1 MKTKV
6 LIALFVAQAGMAS
19 AQQLPLYSLGFFAP
33 QINNPAR
40 SGSKD
45 GGSLTTAHR
54 QQWMGVEGAPETS
67 MLAFNSALNKEK
79 IGFGL
84 YAYNDVTDIVHRS
97 AIYGNYAYHVQLADN
112 TSLSF
117 GLGLGYVSNSLDM
130 ASIRVKNADDPYLI
144 PANNGGSL
152 DLNVGVH
159 LQASGFGLGFSA
171 PQLLA
176 PAISYS
182 KNYDEPVE
190 YQLIRHYTAQAQ
202 YDVTWQKGK
211 MVLTPLVA
219 LRSAGL
225 GIPMQVDAGALF
237 NHKDFGYVGAM
248 YRSNYAVTAQAGVH
262 LTPLVSVGYGYDF
275 STNTYATTLGTTHE
289 FMLTYRLGNNKAGER
304 MEAEIKRLKDAQRKQ
319 MDQQENF
326 INEKF
331 EEFRDEIRTAQ
342 KAELEKQ
349 KASIAADVA
358 KQTAAA
364 AAKGGSSRNTTATS
378 NSSSGGETPSGLLE
392 GFKAENLAANVAP
405 GSAGFYVTA
414 GVFSTKE
421 NATKLQGS
429 LKAKGLPSELFQ
441 DKTNSMYYVYILK
454 FKSYEEAEA
463 VKTNRLNG
471 RFDGKLWV
479 KVIE

>member
-79 IGFGL
+79 VGFGL

-97 AIYGNYAYHVQLADN
+97 AVYGNYAYHVQLADN

-144 PANNGGSL
+144 PANSGGSL
-152 DLNVGVH
+152 DLNLGVH

-182 KNYDEPVE
+182 KNYNEPVE

-225 GIPMQVDAGALF
+225 GIPMQVDAGTLF

-262 LTPLVSVGYGYDF
+262 LTPLISVGYGSDF
-275 STNTYATTLGTTHE
+275 STNTYATSLGTTHE
-289 FMLTYRLGNNKAGER
+289 FMLTYRLGNNRAGER

-331 EEFRDEIRTAQ
+331 EEFRDEIRTTQ

-349 KASIAADVA
+349 KAAIAADVA
-358 KQTAAA
+358 KQAAA
-364 AAKGGSSRNTTATS
+364 TKANAPKSTPIANTGAPVEAATG
-378 NSSSGGETPSGLLE
+378 GLLE
-392 GFKAENLAANVAP
+392 GFKSENLASNVAP
-405 GSAGFYVTA
+405 GSSGFYVTA

-454 FKSYEEAEA
+454 FKTYEEAEA
-463 VKTNRLNG
+463 VKANRLNG

>member
-1 MKTKV
+1 MKTK
-6 LIALFVAQAGMAS
+6 LVAAFILGGLASAS

-33 QINNPAR
+33 QITNPAR
-40 SGSKD
+40 SGAKD
-45 GGSLTTAHR
+45 GAVLTTAHR

-79 IGFGL
+79 VGFGL

-152 DLNVGVH
+152 DLNAGIH
-159 LQASGFGLGFSA
+159 LQASGFGLGISA

-182 KNYDEPVE
+182 KNYDEPVQ
-190 YQLIRHYTAQAQ
+190 YQLVRHYTAQAQ
-202 YDVTWQKGK
+202 YDVELQKGK

-219 LRSAGL
+219 FRAVGL
-225 GIPMQVDAGALF
+225 GIPAQVDAGALF
-237 NHKDFGYVGAM
+237 NMKEFGYVGAM
-248 YRSNYAVTAQAGVH
+248 YRSNFAVTAQAGVH
-262 LTPLVSVGYGYDF
+262 LTPLISVGYGYDF

-304 MEAEIKRLKDAQRKQ
+304 MEAEVKRLKDAQRKQ

-331 EEFRDEIRTAQ
+331 EEFRDEIRTSQ

-349 KASIAADVA
+349 KVSIAADVA
-358 KQTAAA
+358 KQAAA
-364 AAKGGSSRNTTATS
+364 NAARGGNTSAASSAAASFVPAT
-378 NSSSGGETPSGLLE
+378 GAME

-405 GSAGFYVTA
+405 GSSGFYVTA
-414 GVFSTKE
+414 GVFSTKD
-421 NATKLQGS
+421 NATKLQGG
-429 LKAKGLPSELFQ
+429 LKSKGIPSELFQ
-441 DKTNSMYYVYILK
+441 DKGNSMYYVYILK

-463 VKTNRLNG
+463 VKSNRLNG

-479 KVIE
+479 KIIE

>member
-54 QQWMGVEGAPETS
+54 QQWMGMEGAPETS

-79 IGFGL
+79 VGFGL

-144 PANNGGSL
+144 PANSGGSL
-152 DLNVGVH
+152 DLNLGVH

-182 KNYDEPVE
+182 KNYNEPVE

-225 GIPMQVDAGALF
+225 GIPMQVDAGTLF
-237 NHKDFGYVGAM
+237 NHKGFGYVGAM

-262 LTPLVSVGYGYDF
+262 LTPLISVGYGYDF

-331 EEFRDEIRTAQ
+331 EEFRDEIRTTQ

-349 KASIAADVA
+349 KAAIAADVA
-358 KQTAAA
+358 KQAAA
-364 AAKGGSSRNTTATS
+364 TKANAPKSTPIANTGAPVEAATA
-378 NSSSGGETPSGLLE
+378 GMLE
-392 GFKAENLAANVAP
+392 GFKSENLASNVAP
-405 GSAGFYVTA
+405 GSSGFYVTA

-454 FKSYEEAEA
+454 FKTYEEAEA
-463 VKTNRLNG
+463 VKANRLNG